1 MDRSW
6 VHARLFSPGYIDGV
20 KEFMSFIHE
29 KFGEDEAILCPCSRC
44 LNQKYHHQS
53 VVERHILMYGMES
66 TYTRWIHHGENF
78 DVDVV
83 EHPVVVHDHAGGSIQ
98 GLGVTEDDNNGSLQ
112 GLSATEDDDS
122 GAVNFDGLL
131 QDLCTAEKESK
142 QDGEDHD
149 GNSNADPA
157 DNESFFKLVMKEAKR
172 ELYPGCTKFSKLSF
186 VVKLLHMKSLY
197 RICNSA
203 FSAILKLLTDA
214 FPEFNTLPKS
224 YYEAKTLLRELG
236 LGYESIHVCCNN
248 CVLFRKKF
256 AKLDNCPVCGL
267 SRWVDAER
275 KKIQQKVLRHFPLV
289 RRLRRM
295 FVNKRA
301 AEEAQWHKLKRDPS
315 EKEISHP
322 ADGEAWQDFDREYP
336 DFAKDARNLRP
347 GLATVGLIPFSENNT
362 KYSMWH
368 AFVVP
373 YNLPPWAC
381 MNESNF
387 MMALLIPGPASPG
400 KDFGIFLEP
409 LIEDLLQ
416 LWIGVHT
423 YDALS
428 GKIFNLH
435 AVVLWCVHDYLALS
449 TLSGHTTKGYFAC
462 IHCGKHPLSYGLRS
476 KIGYFGHFHFLPM
489 GHRLWRNNEFVGLYE
504 SNDPPSKFSIEEL
517 KAEL

>member
-1 MDRSW
+1 M
-6 VHARLFSPGYIDGV
+6 V
-20 KEFMSFIHE
+20 KIMM
-29 KFGEDEAILCPCSRC
+29 KTVMQTC
-44 LNQKYHHQS
+44 
-53 VVERHILMYGMES
+53 
-66 TYTRWIHHGENF
+66 
-78 DVDVV
+78 
-83 EHPVVVHDHAGGSIQ
+83 
-98 GLGVTEDDNNGSLQ
+98 DD
-112 GLSATEDDDS
+112 
-122 GAVNFDGLL
+122 
-131 QDLCTAEKESK
+131 
-142 QDGEDHD
+142 
-149 GNSNADPA
+149 
-157 DNESFFKLVMKEAKR
+157 ESFFELVMKEAKH
-172 ELYPGCTKFSKLSF
+172 ELYQCCTKFSKLSF

-197 RICNSA
+197 RICNST

-347 GLATVGLIPFSENNT
+347 GLATVGLILFSENNT

-381 MNESNF
+381 MDESNF

-428 GKIFNLH
+428 GKFFNLH

-476 KIGYFGHFHFLPM
+476 KIGCLMLDIPC
-489 GHRLWRNNEFVGLYE
+489 
-504 SNDPPSKFSIEEL
+504 P
-517 KAEL
+517 